1 MVIVKSTYSQNIDQ
15 GMLRSA
21 QASQFS
27 TYPIQNIDIPDLAVL
42 MFLGTG
48 SVVLLSFLKAMFPGF
63 LCLFSWCTD
72 KHSIIFILSQKHLIS
87 PLQRRPP
94 ILGDTRPPVF
104 VGSPASVL
112 SPNFDFVRVFT
123 STVTKVIICSDFC
136 ILIGTVQFSKFLS
149 K

>member
-1 MVIVKSTYSQNIDQ
+1 
-15 GMLRSA
+15 ML
-21 QASQFS
+21 F
-27 TYPIQNIDIPDLAVL
+27 
-42 MFLGTG
+42 GTW
-48 SVVLLSFLKAMFPGF
+48 SVVLLGLFQAMFPGSF
-63 LCLFSWCTD
+63 CRLSSRWCTD
-72 KHSIIFILSQKHLIS
+72 KYSIILILSQKHLIS

-123 STVTKVIICSDFC
+123 STVTKIIICSDFC
-136 ILIGTVQFSKFLS
+136 ILIGTIQFSKFLS